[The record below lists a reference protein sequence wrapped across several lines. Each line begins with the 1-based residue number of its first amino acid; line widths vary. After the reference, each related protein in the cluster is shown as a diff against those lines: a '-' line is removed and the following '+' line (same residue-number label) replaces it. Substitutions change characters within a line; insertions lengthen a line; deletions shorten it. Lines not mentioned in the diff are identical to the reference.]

1 MVWGEGVEVQDA
13 VHAPARPARWEPRLA
28 DRTAP
33 DGALSDQRVVA
44 EVQARDRR
52 YRRTLAAA
60 DVAATL
66 AALALASL
74 AAGRLPGPV
83 ALLAVPLV
91 VALAKIAGLYDRD
104 ELLIR
109 KTTLDQAPQLLQV
122 ATLTTFG
129 VWLAGSGPATRPQL
143 LLLWAGL
150 LVGTLGARC
159 AARALVARFVPA
171 ERCLFV
177 GDAVDCERLRTKLA
191 ARNSHATLVGRVSL
205 RLAHD
210 YEGSKDDVEELGAA
224 IAETGAH
231 RVIIEP
237 QALPAEEM
245 LDFVR
250 AVKDLGMR
258 VSLLPRVLDVVGTA
272 VEFDE
277 LDGTTVL
284 GVRRFGLT
292 RSSRLVKRAFD
303 LAVAIPAVVLLAPLM
318 ALIALAVRLD
328 SGGPVFF
335 RQIRVGR
342 DGRPFRIW
350 KYRTM
355 VADAE
360 QRKDEL
366 RKLDAAFDGLF
377 KLRRDPRTTRVGRLL
392 RKTSLDE
399 LPQLINVLRGE
410 MSIVGPRPL
419 VVDEDAQI
427 KGWDRRRLH
436 LTPGMTGIWQIAG
449 SGRVPLQEMVKIDY
463 LYVAGWSLWLDLK
476 ILLRTI
482 PHVLGRRGL

>member
-1 MVWGEGVEVQDA
+1 MLREGID
-13 VHAPARPARWEPRLA
+13 VHEAPRTATPRTGRFEPRLS

-33 DGALSDQRVVA
+33 QGALSDSRTVG

-52 YRRTLAAA
+52 YRRMLAAA
-60 DVAATL
+60 DVLATLVALGL
-66 AALALASL
+66 AALPY
-74 AAGRLPGPV
+74 GRILDPA

-91 VALAKIAGLYDRD
+91 VGAAKVAGLYDRD

-122 ATLTTFG
+122 ATLTAFG
-129 VWLAGSGPATRPQL
+129 VWLTGPWPAGRLQL
-143 LLLWAGL
+143 LVLWAAL
-150 LVGTLGARC
+150 LVGTLVARRT
-159 AARALVARFVPA
+159 ARGVAARFVPA

-177 GDAVDCERLRTKLA
+177 GDAVDYERLRGKLSGPNA
-191 ARNSHATLVGRVSL
+191 HATLVGRISV
-205 RLAHD
+205 RMAGD
-210 YEGSKDDVEELGAA
+210 YEGSADDIEELGAA
-224 IAETGAH
+224 IAETHAH

-237 QALPAEEM
+237 QALPPEEM

-292 RSSRLVKRAFD
+292 RSSLLVKRAFD
-303 LAVAIPAVVLLAPLM
+303 LAVAVPALLLLSPLM
-318 ALIALAVRLD
+318 ALIALAIRID

-350 KYRTM
+350 KFRTM

-366 RKLDAAFDGLF
+366 RKLDAAVDGLF

-392 RKTSLDE
+392 RQSSLDE
-399 LPQLINVLRGE
+399 LPQLMNVLRGE

-419 VVDEDAQI
+419 VIDEDAQI

-436 LTPGMTGIWQIAG
+436 LTPGMTGNWQIAD

-476 ILLRTI
+476 ILLRTV
-482 PHVLGRRGL
+482 PHVFARRGL

>member
-1 MVWGEGVEVQDA
+1 V
-13 VHAPARPARWEPRLA
+13 
-28 DRTAP
+28 
-33 DGALSDQRVVA
+33 
-44 EVQARDRR
+44 
-52 YRRTLAAA
+52 
-60 DVAATL
+60 
-66 AALALASL
+66 
-74 AAGRLPGPV
+74 
-83 ALLAVPLV
+83 
-91 VALAKIAGLYDRD
+91 LAKLAGLYDRD
-104 ELLIR
+104 ELLVR

-129 VWLAGSGPATRPQL
+129 VWLVAPSPVMRAQL
-143 LLLWAGL
+143 LLLAGAL
-150 LVGTLGARC
+150 LVGTLFARR
-159 AARALVARFVPA
+159 AARSIVARFVPA

-177 GDAVDCERLRTKLA
+177 GDAADYERLRTKMSA
-191 ARNSHATLVGRVSL
+191 PNSHATLVGRVAV
-205 RLAHD
+205 RVVD
-210 YEGSKDDVEELGAA
+210 DCDGSAGGTDELGAA
-224 IAETGAH
+224 IAESGAH

-237 QALPAEEM
+237 QVLPPEDV

-258 VSLLPRVLDVVGTA
+258 VSLLPRVLDVVGTS
-272 VEFDE
+272 VVFDE
-277 LDGTTVL
+277 LDGMTVL

-292 RSSRLVKRAFD
+292 RSSHMVKRAFD
-303 LAVAIPAVVLLAPLM
+303 LAVAIPALVLLAPLM
-318 ALIALAVRLD
+318 AGIAAAVRLD

-350 KYRTM
+350 KFRTM

-366 RKLDAAFDGLF
+366 RKLDAGVEGLF
-377 KLRRDPRTTRVGRLL
+377 KLRSDPRTTRVGRLL
-392 RKTSLDE
+392 RACSLDE

-436 LTPGMTGIWQIAG
+436 LTPGMTGNWQIAG

-482 PHVLGRRGL
+482 PHVLARRGL